1 MIWFGVFSENVKY
14 ICGGVE
20 LVLRRFV
27 GDGLERKKD
36 VKKAGAAETRADRH

>member
-1 MIWFGVFSENVKY
+1 MFSENVKY

-20 LVLRRFV
+20 LVLGRRFV

-36 VKKAGAAETRADRH
+36 VKIAGAAETRADRH